1 MYIAILGRQPAIG
14 IAELEAVYG
23 NVRWFSNHSAL
34 LESRPDV
41 ERLGGSLKAGQ
52 VLFDM
57 PRGDWRK
64 ASMKIVNH
72 YAKKWQNTEGK
83 ITLGLSA
90 YDMTADIRDIQKTG
104 LILKSKLKGSAASL
118 RLVPNVEPAL
128 STATSH
134 HNKLGLADNKVELL
148 IVASRDRLIVAES
161 IGAQNITRLARRDQN
176 RPKRDAFVGMLPP
189 KLAQIIVNLAV
200 GELPNTSRVRSSDE
214 LPQEVNPSARPES
227 VITTD
232 SAASV
237 RVRQFAPQLTVL
249 DPFCGTGVILQ
260 ESALMG
266 LKPYGTDLADKMI
279 EFSQINLEWLAEE
292 FHTSKNWRVAQGDA
306 MTTKWQ
312 SPIDA
317 VASEAYLGQPFSA
330 PPTPGKLTEVR
341 GNCNHIISSFLENIA
356 PQLKPGTPL
365 CLAVPAWRD
374 NRGNFTHL
382 PLIGNLSRLG
392 YKQRPLTTVNP
403 EQLLYYRENQIVARE
418 LLVLVR
424 A

>member
-23 NVRWFSNHSAL
+23 NVRWFSGHSAL
-34 LESRPDV
+34 LESAPDL
-41 ERLGGSLKAGQ
+41 ERLGGTLKAGQ
-52 VLFDM
+52 VIFDM

-64 ASMKIVNH
+64 ASLKIVNH
-72 YAKKWQNTEGK
+72 YAKKWRDLDGK

-90 YDMTADIRDIQKTG
+90 YDMTVNVRDIQKTG
-104 LILKSKLKGSAASL
+104 LILKSKLKDSGVSL
-118 RLVPNVEPAL
+118 RLIPNVEPAL

-134 HNKLGLADNKVELL
+134 HNKLGLADNKIEL
-148 IVASRDRLIVAES
+148 IVVASKDRLIVAES

-200 GELPNTSRVRSSDE
+200 GELN
-214 LPQEVNPSARPES
+214 
-227 VITTD
+227 TD
-232 SAASV
+232 STK
-237 RVRQFAPQLTVL
+237 QPPLTVL

-266 LKPYGTDLADKMI
+266 FKPYGTDLADKMI
-279 EFSQINLEWLAEE
+279 DFSRINLEWLADD
-292 FHTSKNWRVAQGDA
+292 FHTSKNWRLAPRDA
-306 MTTKWQ
+306 MTAKWQ
-312 SPIDA
+312 APVDA
-317 VASEAYLGQPFSA
+317 IASEAYLGQPFSA
-330 PPTPGKLTEVR
+330 PPTTGKLTEVR
-341 GNCNHIISSFLENIA
+341 GNCNHIISGFLENIA
-356 PQLKPGTPL
+356 PQIKAGTPI
-365 CLAVPAWRD
+365 CLAIPAWRD
-374 NRGNFTHL
+374 NHGNFTHL
-382 PLIGNLSRLG
+382 PLINNLAKLG
-392 YKQRPLTTVNP
+392 YQRREFTTVKP